1 MRPLGTAQAGLL
13 GALSAHGS
21 WYGGSWGCGWH
32 WDGRANTERI
42 LDTLV
47 ARGLVRKAIEPVLA
61 HSRTAMVWRVTEAGH
76 RLLATERAA
85 REAARAVQS

>member
-47 ARGLVRKAIEPVLA
+47 ARGLVRKAIEPVLGGA
-61 HSRTAMVWRVTEAGH
+61 TVRPVYRVTEAGY

-85 REAARAVQS
+85 REARAVQS